1 MLAPTW
7 FLDGGDLVDVSR
19 LNRGERIAGVAAV
32 LLFIDLFLHWYSANV
47 SSQISRLAAR
57 AGVSTAVNAWDA
69 FSTTDILLLL
79 TIIVALAMVAMTAAG
94 RIGDLPV
101 SLALVTAALGALMTL
116 VVLYRIINQPGPNDF
131 INVEYG
137 AYFGLV
143 LVAALAYGALEAAGG
158 MEAVRAGTGSRQD
171 RSSSPAAPPATPT
184 GATSVAEE
192 PAPAAPPAAATV
204 PQASP
209 PPAAPDPVPDPD
221 REHEPPSQPA

>member
-1 MLAPTW
+1 
-7 FLDGGDLVDVSR
+7 VDVSR

-137 AYFGLV
+137 AYLGLV
-143 LVAALAYGALEAAGG
+143 LVAALTYGALEAAGG
-158 MEAVRAGTGSRQD
+158 MEAVRAGAGSVQD
-171 RSSSPAAPPATPT
+171 RANSSAASPPPAPPPAP
-184 GATSVAEE
+184 GAASVAEQ
-192 PAPAAPPAAATV
+192 PPPAAPPAAATV
-204 PQASP
+204 PQPAP
-209 PPAAPDPVPDPD
+209 PPVAEPAPDP
-221 REHEPPSQPA
+221 EPEPEAPSQPA